1 MNEYKVPEES
11 LLDRI
16 IIGSL
21 FIIFVLAMAFA
32 PDVFMV

>member
-1 MNEYKVPEES
+1 MNDYKAPQES

-16 IIGSL
+16 LIASL

>member
-1 MNEYKVPEES
+1 MNETET
-11 LLDRI
+11 LFDRI
-16 IIGSL
+16 LIASL

>member
-1 MNEYKVPEES
+1 MNETRHRKS
-11 LLDRI
+11 LFDRI
-16 IIGSL
+16 LISAL

>member
-1 MNEYKVPEES
+1 MNDYKAPQES

-16 IIGSL
+16 LIASL

-32 PDVFMV
+32 PDLLV